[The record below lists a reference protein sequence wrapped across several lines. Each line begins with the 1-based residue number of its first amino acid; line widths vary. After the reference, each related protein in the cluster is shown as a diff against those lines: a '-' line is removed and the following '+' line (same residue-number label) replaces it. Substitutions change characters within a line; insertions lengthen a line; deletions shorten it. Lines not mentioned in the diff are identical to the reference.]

1 MNRRLLTAL
10 GAAVLLIAATL
21 PATAIAKSPAT
32 RTWERVDRSALGKID
47 SDLVK
52 QMLGGGNR
60 SANVMVQLA
69 PAPVAVRS
77 ADAQAAGRPLSKA
90 DKQAIRG
97 QIKRGQDALK
107 SAIVGAGGKVQRQYQ
122 DAYNGIRVRVSIRN
136 VPKLAA
142 LPGVVSIHPIRIYH
156 KTLTTAVPF
165 TGVPAAWQDFGYTG
179 KGVKI
184 AIIDSGIDYTHADFG
199 GAGTPEAFAANDPTI
214 IEPGS
219 FPTAKVAGGTD
230 LVGDAYD
237 PESTD
242 PNLYTPHPDAD
253 PIDCITFEH
262 GTHVAGIAAGQGVK
276 ADGTTYTGPYDASV
290 DFSSFKVGPGV
301 APEATLYAF
310 RVFGC
315 QGATDV
321 VVDAINAAVAA
332 DVDVINMSLG
342 ADMGEADDPDAVAAN
357 NASKA
362 GIAVVISAG
371 NAGPVPYIVGSPG
384 TATRAITVSAQDAV
398 PTFPLALVDLPV
410 QPDQAGI
417 NMNAGPLPLSKSL
430 VVLKASPTT
439 VRLGCTAADYDGFD
453 VTGKIVAIKR
463 GACAFVDKGAVA
475 QGQGAAGI
483 IVINRDDVPSGELP
497 VFLGYNPELFTIPM
511 VGLAKDAQFALLAS
525 DGLGITLKPNGTTAN
540 PTYTQSAD
548 FTSMGPRHGDSAL
561 KPDISAPGVAITSA
575 LVGSGDLGTSFG
587 GTSMASPYTAGVAAL
602 VLQAHPSWSP
612 ARVKAAI
619 VNTAD
624 PDGVDGYEPLL
635 AGSGEVQPRK
645 AVDTVGLATLG
656 GGTSTLSFGYEPHG
670 RSYRETKDVTLT
682 NTGGRSITY
691 DLSAGFV
698 GADWGAT
705 FTFSPSHVRVGAHS
719 SRTVHVTI
727 SLSKAD
733 LAALPGADE
742 GPDGTTLNSV
752 RGAVVA
758 TPRGSAPGRYALRV
772 PFLLVPRGLS
782 NVEATKTLQWSLAG
796 GIASSSTKIKNN
808 GNHAGIADQYAWGES
823 DANEHLGITDIRA
836 TGVQTLP
843 GILPPGDSLLVFAVN
858 MYGRWSTPSD
868 LDVEVEIDVDGDAVT
883 DFYLVGFDSGAL
895 FAGAFDG
902 AVLSF
907 LFDADFNLV
916 DLWPAVAPTNGSTYL
931 LATAASSLGL
941 AGGASSFDYE
951 TFVYPVFV
959 GVSPDAASGTGH
971 FDALAPAL
979 STGEYI
985 PLTHGQS
992 VQLPL
997 TVDTAR
1003 FATDPA
1009 LGWLIASNDDAN
1021 GRRQADLI
1029 PIGTLPTP

>member
-1 MNRRLLTAL
+1 M
-10 GAAVLLIAATL
+10 I
-21 PATAIAKSPAT
+21 
-32 RTWERVDRSALGKID
+32 
-47 SDLVK
+47 
-52 QMLGGGNR
+52 
-60 SANVMVQLA
+60 
-69 PAPVAVRS
+69 
-77 ADAQAAGRPLSKA
+77 
-90 DKQAIRG
+90 
-97 QIKRGQDALK
+97 
-107 SAIVGAGGKVQRQYQ
+107 
-122 DAYNGIRVRVSIRN
+122 
-136 VPKLAA
+136 
-142 LPGVVSIHPIRIYH
+142 
-156 KTLTTAVPF
+156 
-165 TGVPAAWQDFGYTG
+165 
-179 KGVKI
+179 
-184 AIIDSGIDYTHADFG
+184 
-199 GAGTPEAFAANDPTI
+199 
-214 IEPGS
+214 
-219 FPTAKVAGGTD
+219 
-230 LVGDAYD
+230 
-237 PESTD
+237 
-242 PNLYTPHPDAD
+242 
-253 PIDCITFEH
+253 
-262 GTHVAGIAAGQGVK
+262 
-276 ADGTTYTGPYDASV
+276 GP
-290 DFSSFKVGPGV
+290 
-301 APEATLYAF
+301 
-310 RVFGC
+310 
-315 QGATDV
+315 
-321 VVDAINAAVAA
+321 
-332 DVDVINMSLG
+332 
-342 ADMGEADDPDAVAAN
+342 
-357 NASKA
+357 
-362 GIAVVISAG
+362 
-371 NAGPVPYIVGSPG
+371 
-384 TATRAITVSAQDAV
+384 
-398 PTFPLALVDLPV
+398 
-410 QPDQAGI
+410 
-417 NMNAGPLPLSKSL
+417 
-430 VVLKASPTT
+430 
-439 VRLGCTAADYDGFD
+439 
-453 VTGKIVAIKR
+453 
-463 GACAFVDKGAVA
+463 
-475 QGQGAAGI
+475 
-483 IVINRDDVPSGELP
+483 
-497 VFLGYNPELFTIPM
+497 
-511 VGLAKDAQFALLAS
+511 AKDAQVALLAS
-525 DGLGITLKPNGTTAN
+525 DGLGITLKPTARR
-540 PTYTQSAD
+540 PTRPTRQSAD
-548 FTSMGPRHGDSAL
+548 FTSIGPRHGDSAL

-619 VNTAD
+619 INTAD
-624 PDGVDGYEPLL
+624 PDGVAGYEPLL

-670 RSYRETKDVTLT
+670 SSYRETKDVTLT